1 MLLCAIS
8 IVEVYSASST
18 LTYRTEYWKPILR
31 HSTFLLGGLGF
42 VLLFHAIPPKFFSVF
57 GVLLVVAWVLLLV
70 TRFFGDSINGSSR
83 WLDIGGISF
92 QPSEIAKLCLI
103 VLTAFLLSKRNEEND
118 KKTFIRILVVTAVT
132 CGIIFIDNGSTAIL
146 LFGIIILM
154 MFIGQISLKRMGLL
168 VLALVVFIALLYG
181 IIKLVPS
188 DSIGKVFPR
197 AETWI
202 DRFKDY
208 SEDVNVHDPN
218 FVITD
223 DNYQVSHANIAISNG
238 GVRIIGTLPGH
249 SIERDFLPQA
259 YSDFIYAIIL
269 EETGLLGGFAV
280 LLLYVILF
288 IRAGV
293 IANRSEQLFPKYM
306 VMGAAFLIVTQALAN
321 MAVAVGI
328 IPVTGQPL
336 PLVSRGGTSILI
348 TCIYFGIILSVS
360 RYENPKGVEREEEI
374 EEELN
379 EAKEQIN
386 LVNEEES

>member
-1 MLLCAIS
+1 M
-8 IVEVYSASST
+8 
-18 LTYRTEYWKPILR
+18 
-31 HSTFLLGGLGF
+31 FLLGGLGF
-42 VLLFHAIPPKFFSVF
+42 VLLFHAIPPKFFSIIGIF
-57 GVLLVVAWVLLLV
+57 LVVSWALLFS
-70 TRFFGDSINGSSR
+70 TRFFGSTINGGSR
-83 WLDIGGISF
+83 WLEIVGISF

-103 VLTAFLLSKRNEEND
+103 VFTAFLLSKRNDAND
-118 KKTFIRILVVTAVT
+118 QRIFIWILVVSAIT

-146 LFGIIILM
+146 LFGIIFLM
-154 MFIGQISLKRMGLL
+154 MFIGQISLKKMGALTL
-168 VLALVVFIALLYG
+168 FLVVLAVSFYVVF
-181 IIKLVPS
+181 KFVPS
-188 DSIGKVFPR
+188 DTIEKIFPR

-208 SEDVNVHDPN
+208 KEKVDVHDLN

-269 EETGLLGGFAV
+269 EETGLLGGFV
-280 LLLYVILF
+280 ILLLYVILF

-293 IANRSEQLFPKYM
+293 IANRSEKPFPKYM
-306 VMGAAFLIVTQALAN
+306 VMGAALLIVTQALAN
-321 MAVAVGI
+321 MAVAVSI

-336 PLVSRGGTSILI
+336 PLVSRGGTSTLI

-360 RYENPKGVEREEEI
+360 RYENPKGIKREEEI
-374 EEELN
+374 EEELIDAKKQTIPIN
-379 EAKEQIN
+379 EDE
-386 LVNEEES
+386 L